1 MPSWQSGR
9 VSWFNMEKGYGF
21 IEPDDGRAEV
31 FLDYRS
37 IQMPGLRQVSA
48 GQLVTYT
55 CRDGR
60 SGPEA
65 TAVRPLTDIAEVE
78 STAQSV
84 AATSWTEE
92 SQ

>member
-21 IEPDDGRAEV
+21 IEPD
-31 FLDYRS
+31 
-37 IQMPGLRQVSA
+37 
-48 GQLVTYT
+48 
-55 CRDGR
+55 DGR